1 MRHFNAPDSLAQNNL
16 FDAAVLDGTAWWATH
31 LTPNALRH
39 LQEGWQGV
47 FRRSVLALMPAEDL
61 GQHFDPQL
69 GRPTKE
75 LYSMAALTLIMEF
88 KNWTIDAAAEA
99 YSYHNDLH
107 YALNLPRDRQ
117 YLCPRSLDTYRKLVR
132 EDQLVGDIFTQVTA
146 RLIEELN
153 LSITKQRLDST
164 HLFSDMAVFGR
175 TKLMATAVKRFL
187 VNLKRHSAA
196 SYNTLDAALR
206 ERYEVSQARL
216 FGEAGSSA
224 EGRTK
229 ARQEVAQDMHDLIER
244 CADDPAINTRSS
256 YLAMQRIFEEHCEIK
271 LGKVSVRA
279 KSRDA
284 QDRSSHT
291 MQNPSDGGAGYDGHK
306 GSGYQVQLAQ
316 TSATSNPVQMITVC
330 LPQSAGA
337 SDSAAV
343 PQVIAAQQ
351 AMAAVPDEMS
361 ADTAYGSDAN
371 VEYSAAHG
379 IDLIS
384 PVPGR
389 RPKANQAAT
398 EQTADQ
404 EAGPAVANE
413 SASASASASELS
425 EPSKAERIAQRR
437 EREQSEEWR
446 GKYRRRAGIES
457 LNRGLDRVTGIKQLR
472 VRGLVAVSHAVI
484 GKACGWN
491 ILQAARAKAKA
502 ARAERK
508 VGKMGKV
515 GKSGW
520 QKIGQAI
527 QVSWQRLNTLARA
540 CLLASTAGINALMNP
555 RPAVQ

>member
-1 MRHFNAPDSLAQNNL
+1 MRHFNAPDALAQNSL
-16 FDAAVLDGTAWWATH
+16 FDAGVLEGTAWWATH

-88 KNWTIDAAAEA
+88 KNWTIDRAAEA
-99 YSYHNDLH
+99 YSFHNDLH
-107 YALNLPRDRQ
+107 YALNLARDHQ

-132 EDQLVGDIFTQVTA
+132 EDKLVGDIFTQVTTQ
-146 RLIEELN
+146 LIEELN
-153 LSITKQRLDST
+153 ISITKQRLDST

-175 TKLMATAVKRFL
+175 TKLMATALKRFL
-187 VNLKRHSAA
+187 TSLKRHAAA
-196 SYNTLDAALR
+196 SYNELDAALR

-229 ARQEVAQDMHDLIER
+229 ARQEVAQDMHALIER
-244 CADDPAINTRSS
+244 FADDKAIHTRSS

-271 LGKVSVRA
+271 ANKVSVRA

-284 QDRSSHT
+284 QGSSSHT

-316 TSATSNPVQMITVC
+316 TSAESNPVQMITVC
-330 LPQSAGA
+330 IPQSAGE

-351 AMAAVPDEMS
+351 AMAVVPDEMS

-371 VEYSAAHG
+371 VEHSAAHG

-389 RPKANQAAT
+389 RPKAEQDAT
-398 EQTADQ
+398 EPKADQ
-404 EAGPAVANE
+404 EAGPAVESE
-413 SASASASASELS
+413 SASASETSG
-425 EPSKAERIAQRR
+425 PGKAGRIARRR

-491 ILQAARAKAKA
+491 ILQAARAKVKA

-508 VGKMGKV
+508 G

-520 QKIGQAI
+520 QKVGQAVRDAWRQCNAI
-527 QVSWQRLNTLARA
+527 VRAR
-540 CLLASTAGINALMNP
+540 LLASTFRINPLMNP

>member
-1 MRHFNAPDSLAQNNL
+1 MRHFNAPDSLAQNSL
-16 FDAAVLDGTAWWATH
+16 FDAGVLDGTAWWATH
-31 LTPNALRH
+31 LTPNALNH

-47 FRRSVLALMPAEDL
+47 FRRSVLALMPAENL
-61 GQHFDPQL
+61 GRHFDPLL

-99 YSYHNDLH
+99 YSFHNDLH
-107 YALNLPRDRQ
+107 YALNLARDHQ

-132 EDQLVGDIFTQVTA
+132 EDKLAGDIFTQVTTK
-146 RLIEELN
+146 LIEELN
-153 LSITKQRLDST
+153 ISITKQRLDST

-187 VNLKRHSAA
+187 TSLKRHAA
-196 SYNTLDAALR
+196 ESYNELDAALR

-229 ARQEVAQDMHDLIER
+229 ARQEVAQDMHALIER
-244 CADDPAINTRSS
+244 FADDKAINTRSS
-256 YLAMQRIFEEHCEIK
+256 YRAMQRIFEEHCEIK
-271 LGKVSVRA
+271 AGKISVRT
-279 KSRDA
+279 KSRDV
-284 QDRSSHT
+284 QGSSSHT
-291 MQNPSDGGAGYDGHK
+291 MQNPSDDGAGYDGHK

-316 TSATSNPVQMITVC
+316 TSAASNPVQMITVC
-330 LPQSAGA
+330 IPQSAGA

-343 PQVIAAQQ
+343 AQVIAAQQ
-351 AMAAVPDEMS
+351 AMSAVPDEMS

-371 VEYSAAHG
+371 VEHSAAHG

-389 RPKANQAAT
+389 RPKADQEVRA
-398 EQTADQ
+398 QKADQ
-404 EAGPAVANE
+404 EASQSEGR
-413 SASASASASELS
+413 ASGSELN
-425 EPSKAERIAQRR
+425 ELSKAERIAQRR

-446 GKYRRRAGIES
+446 DKYRRRAGIES

-508 VGKMGKV
+508 SGKLGSQKV
-515 GKSGW
+515 G
-520 QKIGQAI
+520 QALRDAWRRFDAL
-527 QVSWQRLNTLARA
+527 VRA
-540 CLLASTAGINALMNP
+540 CLLASSARINALMNP
-555 RPAVQ
+555 RPAIQ

>member
-1 MRHFNAPDSLAQNNL
+1 MRHFNAPDSLAQNSL
-16 FDAAVLDGTAWWATH
+16 FDAGVLDGTAWWATH
-31 LTPNALRH
+31 LTPNALNH

-47 FRRSVLALMPAEDL
+47 FRRSVLALMPAENL
-61 GQHFDPQL
+61 GRHFDPLL

-88 KNWTIDAAAEA
+88 KNWTIDTAAEA
-99 YSYHNDLH
+99 YSFHNDLH
-107 YALNLPRDRQ
+107 YALNLARDHQ

-132 EDQLVGDIFTQVTA
+132 EDKLAGDIFTQVTTK
-146 RLIEELN
+146 LIEELN
-153 LSITKQRLDST
+153 ISITKQRLDST

-187 VNLKRHSAA
+187 TSLKRHAA
-196 SYNTLDAALR
+196 ESYNELDAALR

-229 ARQEVAQDMHDLIER
+229 ARQEVAQDMHALIER
-244 CADDPAINTRSS
+244 FADDKAINTRSS
-256 YLAMQRIFEEHCEIK
+256 YRAMQRIFEEHCEIK
-271 LGKVSVRA
+271 AGKISVRT
-279 KSRDA
+279 KSRDV
-284 QDRSSHT
+284 QGSSSHT
-291 MQNPSDGGAGYDGHK
+291 MQNPSDDGAGYDGHK

-316 TSATSNPVQMITVC
+316 TSAASNPVQMITVC
-330 LPQSAGA
+330 IPQSAGA

-343 PQVIAAQQ
+343 AQVIAAQQ
-351 AMAAVPDEMS
+351 AMSAVPDEMS

-371 VEYSAAHG
+371 VEHSAAHG

-389 RPKANQAAT
+389 RPKADQEVRA
-398 EQTADQ
+398 QKADQ
-404 EAGPAVANE
+404 EASQSEGR
-413 SASASASASELS
+413 ASGSELN
-425 EPSKAERIAQRR
+425 ELSKAERIAQRR

-446 GKYRRRAGIES
+446 DKYRRRAGIES

-508 VGKMGKV
+508 SGKLGSQKV
-515 GKSGW
+515 G
-520 QKIGQAI
+520 QALRDAWRRFDAL
-527 QVSWQRLNTLARA
+527 VRA
-540 CLLASTAGINALMNP
+540 CLLASSARINALMNP
-555 RPAVQ
+555 RPAIQ

>member
-1 MRHFNAPDSLAQNNL
+1 MRHFNAPDSLTQNSL
-16 FDAAVLDGTAWWATH
+16 FDSAVLDGTAWWATH

-39 LQEGWQGV
+39 LREGWQGV

-61 GQHFDPQL
+61 GQHFDPLL

-88 KNWTIDAAAEA
+88 KNWTIDTAAEA
-99 YSYHNDLH
+99 YSFDNALH
-107 YALNLPRDRQ
+107 YALNLARDHQ

-132 EDQLVGDIFTQVTA
+132 EDKLVGDIFTQVTA
-146 RLIEELN
+146 KLIEELN
-153 LSITKQRLDST
+153 ISITKQRLDST

-187 VNLKRHSAA
+187 TSLKRHAA
-196 SYNTLDAALR
+196 ESYNKLDAGLR

-224 EGRTK
+224 EGRAQ
-229 ARQEVAQDMHDLIER
+229 ARQQVAQDMHALIE
-244 CADDPAINTRSS
+244 CFADDKAINTRSS
-256 YLAMQRIFEEHCEIK
+256 YLAMQRIFAEHCEIK
-271 LGKVSVRA
+271 LGKVSVRT

-284 QDRSSHT
+284 QGGSAHT
-291 MQNPSDGGAGYDGHK
+291 MQNPSDDGAEYDGHK

-316 TSATSNPVQMITVC
+316 TSDVSNPVQMITVC
-330 LPQSAGA
+330 IPQGAGA

-351 AMAAVPDEMS
+351 AIAAVPDEMS

-371 VEYSAAHG
+371 VEHSAAHG

-389 RPKANQAAT
+389 QPKANQETA
-398 EQTADQ
+398 EQKADQ
-404 EAGPAVANE
+404 QASQAAESE
-413 SASASASASELS
+413 SASASASASES
-425 EPSKAERIAQRR
+425 NGPSKAERIAQRR

-508 VGKMGKV
+508 S
-515 GKSGW
+515 GKSGSQKVW
-520 QKIGQAI
+520 QA
-527 QVSWQRLNTLARA
+527 LRA
-540 CLLASTAGINALMNP
+540 AWRRFDALVRDCPLASTSRINALMNP
-555 RPAVQ
+555 RPALQH

>member
-1 MRHFNAPDSLAQNNL
+1 MRHFNAPDSLSQNSL
-16 FDAAVLDGTAWWATH
+16 FDVGVLDGTAWWATH

-61 GQHFDPQL
+61 GRHFDPQL

-88 KNWTIDAAAEA
+88 KNWTIDTAAEA
-99 YSYHNDLH
+99 YSFHNDLH
-107 YALNLPRDRQ
+107 YALNLARDHQ
-117 YLCPRSLDTYRKLVR
+117 YICPRSLETYRRLVR
-132 EDQLVGDIFTQVTA
+132 EDKLVGDIFTQVTT

-153 LSITKQRLDST
+153 ISITKQRLDST

-187 VNLKRHSAA
+187 TSLKRHAAA
-196 SYNTLDAALR
+196 SYNELDAALR
-206 ERYEVSQARL
+206 QRYEVSQARL
-216 FGEAGSSA
+216 FGEAGGSA
-224 EGRTK
+224 EGRTQ
-229 ARQEVAQDMHDLIER
+229 ARQEVAQDMHALIER
-244 CADDPAINTRSS
+244 FADDKAINTRSS

-271 LGKVSVRA
+271 VGKISVRL

-284 QDRSSHT
+284 QGSSSHT

-316 TSATSNPVQMITVC
+316 TSEVGNPVQMITVC
-330 LPQSAGA
+330 IPQSAGE

-343 PQVIAAQQ
+343 EQVIAAQE

-371 VEYSAAHG
+371 VEHSAAHG

-389 RPKANQAAT
+389 RPKANQAVSEAK
-398 EQTADQ
+398 ADQ
-404 EAGPAVANE
+404 ETSVAEGSE
-413 SASASASASELS
+413 SASVAETSGL
-425 EPSKAERIAQRR
+425 SKAERIAQRR

-446 GKYRRRAGIES
+446 EKYRRRAGIES

-472 VRGLVAVSHAVI
+472 VRGHVAVSHAVI

-508 VGKMGKV
+508 L

-520 QKIGQAI
+520 QKVEQALQATW
-527 QVSWQRLNTLARA
+527 QVLNALVRA
-540 CLLASTAGINALMNP
+540 YLLASTARIHALLNP
-555 RPAVQ
+555 RPAGQ

>member
-1 MRHFNAPDSLAQNNL
+1 M
-16 FDAAVLDGTAWWATH
+16 
-31 LTPNALRH
+31 
-39 LQEGWQGV
+39 
-47 FRRSVLALMPAEDL
+47 FRRSVLALMPAADL

-88 KNWTIDAAAEA
+88 KNWTIDTAAEA

-107 YALNLPRDRQ
+107 YALNLARDHQ

-132 EDQLVGDIFTQVTA
+132 EDKLVGDIFTQVTTK
-146 RLIEELN
+146 LIEELN
-153 LSITKQRLDST
+153 ISITKQRLDST

-187 VNLKRHSAA
+187 ASLKRHAAA
-196 SYNTLDAALR
+196 SYNALDADLR

-216 FGEAGSSA
+216 FGEAGGSA
-224 EGRTK
+224 EGRTQ
-229 ARQEVAQDMHDLIER
+229 ARQQVAQDMHALIER
-244 CADDPAINTRSS
+244 FADDTAINTRSS
-256 YLAMQRIFEEHCEIK
+256 YRAMQRIFAEHCEIK
-271 LGKVSVRA
+271 LGKVSVRT
-279 KSRDA
+279 KSCDA
-284 QDRSSHT
+284 QGNSSHT
-291 MQNPSDGGAGYDGHK
+291 MQNPSDDGAGYDGHK

-316 TSATSNPVQMITVC
+316 TSAESNPVQMITVC
-330 LPQSAGA
+330 IPQSAGA

-371 VEYSAAHG
+371 VEHSAAHG

-389 RPKANQAAT
+389 RPKAEPDAT
-398 EQTADQ
+398 APTADQ
-404 EAGPAVANE
+404 EASVAEVQASE
-413 SASASASASELS
+413 SASENATSG
-425 EPSKAERIAQRR
+425 PSKAERTAQRR
-437 EREQSEEWR
+437 KREQSEEWR

-508 VGKMGKV
+508 S
-515 GKSGW
+515 GKSGSQKVW
-520 QKIGQAI
+520 QALRAAWRRFDAL
-527 QVSWQRLNTLARA
+527 VSPH
-540 CLLASTAGINALMNP
+540 LLASTARTRALMNP
-555 RPAVQ
+555 RPALQY